1 MVASAVFWLLV
12 FDDYSDHYLAAV
24 ASALL
29 LAACVLPL
37 RAGPVVRVLEWKALA
52 FVGVISYSY
61 YMWHVPILEQLGGT
75 SWEPDSFA
83 GLLLLSLPLS
93 LAAAALSYRFI
104 EAPFLRLRRRWGATA
119 ARSAPSDEQP
129 ARSRAPA

>member
-1 MVASAVFWLLV
+1 
-12 FDDYSDHYLAAV
+12 
-24 ASALL
+24 
-29 LAACVLPL
+29 
-37 RAGPVVRVLEWKALA
+37 
-52 FVGVISYSY
+52 
-61 YMWHVPILEQLGGT
+61 MWHVPILEQLGGT

-119 ARSAPSDEQP
+119 ARSAPSEEQP